1 MAVKTV
7 QVVINGQ
14 THTLTYNA
22 TTKKYEATI
31 TAPATSSYNQNGHY
45 YNVKVKATDEAGN
58 SVTKDATD
66 TTLGSSL
73 QLKVKEKVAPAI
85 SITAPSSSAK
95 LTNNKPVINWTVTD
109 ADSGVNPSTIKL
121 IIDSQT
127 FTTGIS
133 KRQ

>member
-1 MAVKTV
+1 MAVKAV

-31 TAPATSSYNQNGHY
+31 TAPSTSSYNQNGHY

-66 TTLGSSL
+66 EKLG
-73 QLKVKEKVAPAI
+73 
-85 SITAPSSSAK
+85 
-95 LTNNKPVINWTVTD
+95 
-109 ADSGVNPSTIKL
+109 
-121 IIDSQT
+121 
-127 FTTGIS
+127 
-133 KRQ
+133 